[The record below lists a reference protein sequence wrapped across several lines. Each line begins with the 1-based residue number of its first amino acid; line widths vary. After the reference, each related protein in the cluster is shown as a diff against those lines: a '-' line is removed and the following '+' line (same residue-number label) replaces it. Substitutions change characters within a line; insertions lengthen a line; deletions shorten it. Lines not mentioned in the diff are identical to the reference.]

1 MLERREVEER
11 IAEIKNKRD
20 QTETECV
27 KLAAFLIIRDDLD
40 KSAVGSYGDAAHNPT
55 TAPMETVIGE
65 HGDSEFL
72 QMIAHKD
79 AAHVWSVMA
88 EAMESLK
95 LMEPRLYAGILRK
108 LNQ

>member
-1 MLERREVEER
+1 MITRRDLDEAIEELE
-11 IAEIKNKRD
+11 AKNPSMEGCIR
-20 QTETECV
+20 
-27 KLAAFLIIRDDLD
+27 LAALYTVRAHLFEGGD
-40 KSAVGSYGDAAHNPT
+40 SYGAPAPT
-55 TAPMETVIGE
+55 ETVIGE

-95 LMEPRLYAGILRK
+95 LMEPRFYAGILRK